1 MVVLDRIPERL
12 TLAQEF
18 GADATI
24 NIDEYHT
31 PEARLDRVKELTGG
45 RGANIVMEL
54 VGRAELLAEG
64 IAFLANGGTFVEIG
78 DIVRG
83 RTVAIDPSQ
92 LLRGK
97 KIMGSVMYR
106 PMLLP
111 VMLEMLV
118 KNQGKVPYEKIISN
132 VFPLEEVN
140 EAFAQA
146 EWSER
151 QTQVTRAAL
160 VP

>member
-1 MVVLDRIPERL
+1 
-12 TLAQEF
+12 
-18 GADATI
+18 
-24 NIDEYHT
+24 
-31 PEARLDRVKELTGG
+31 
-45 RGANIVMEL
+45 
-54 VGRAELLAEG
+54 
-64 IAFLANGGTFVEIG
+64 
-78 DIVRG
+78 
-83 RTVAIDPSQ
+83 
-92 LLRGK
+92 
-97 KIMGSVMYR
+97 MGSVMYR